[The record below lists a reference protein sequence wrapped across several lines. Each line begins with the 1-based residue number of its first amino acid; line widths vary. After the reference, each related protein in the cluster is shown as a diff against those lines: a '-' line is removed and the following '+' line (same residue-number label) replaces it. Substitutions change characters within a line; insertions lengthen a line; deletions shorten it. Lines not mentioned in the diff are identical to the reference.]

1 MCSCCGSRQDSPKGR
16 EGLGIRAWFC
26 RSCKTTHNR
35 DVNGAKNI
43 LAVGLDRL

>member
-1 MCSCCGSRQDSPKGR
+1 MR
-16 EGLGIRAWFC
+16 EWFC

-43 LAVGLDRL
+43 LGVGLDRL